1 MNNKSF
7 YGLSLIALGMSMGQ
21 VAVAV
26 EQKPEGFIEG
36 SSLSLLN
43 RNLYFNRDNRK
54 GQSSPTGN
62 GYAEEWAHGII
73 GRFESGFTQGTVGF
87 GIDAFAMVGLKLDSG
102 DGARGLE
109 AQWMSCP
116 TTAKANLKT
125 LTQK

>member
-26 EQKPEGFIEG
+26 EQKPEEFIEG
-36 SSLSLLN
+36 SSLNILN
-43 RNLYFNRDNRK
+43 RNLYFNRDYRRS
-54 GQSSPTGN
+54 QSSPTGN

-87 GIDAFAMVGLKLDSG
+87 GIDAFAMQGFKLD
-102 DGARGLE
+102 
-109 AQWMSCP
+109 
-116 TTAKANLKT
+116 
-125 LTQK
+125 